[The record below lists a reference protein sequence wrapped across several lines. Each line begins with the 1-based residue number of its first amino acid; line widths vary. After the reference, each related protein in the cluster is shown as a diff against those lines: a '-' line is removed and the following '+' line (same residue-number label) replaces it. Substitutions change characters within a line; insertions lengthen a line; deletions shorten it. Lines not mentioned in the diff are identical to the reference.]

1 MNNNTGYI
9 GPYNGPT
16 KTKKQKRN
24 VSAWKYEDRSSVP
37 LCKGVEISE
46 SVYEISENRYHTLI
60 LKGLIVY
67 FITAGGMGAYLTA
80 LNIDFNQ
87 ILFNL
92 FILGTA
98 IICAVLYHSWKSENL
113 G

>member
-1 MNNNTGYI
+1 MNNYGGYN
-9 GPYNGPT
+9 GPYNGPYNNVNT
-16 KTKKQKRN
+16 TKKQKKN
-24 VSAWKYEDRSSVP
+24 MSAWKYEDRSVVP

-67 FITAGGMGAYLTA
+67 FITAGGIGSYLTA

-92 FILGTA
+92 FIKNSSL
-98 IICAVLYHSWKSENL
+98 IY
-113 G
+113 